1 MLKLIIRSW
10 RTIVPA
16 FILFIFF
23 TLTSCSPDEP
33 EVINEPEVITH
44 VNLIVTD
51 PSGSIQTAIWTKAGI
66 SGDTPIELTS
76 GLNYQASLQFWNR
89 SNPNEPEN
97 ITTEIREEVDE
108 HQVFYQLSGIKIDI
122 TSASADLKDSDGV
135 PLLLNTTWKG
145 TATGSG
151 TVRVTLIHEPFN
163 KGATTRATIGGETDV
178 EIDFKVSVSA
188 AN

>member
-16 FILFIFF
+16 FILFVFF
-23 TLTSCSPDEP
+23 TLTGCSPDEP

-51 PSGSIQTAIWTKAGI
+51 PSGGKQTAIWTETGI
-66 SGDTPIELTS
+66 SGDTPIKLTS

-89 SNPNEPEN
+89 SDLSNPEE
-97 ITTEIREEVDE
+97 ITTEIKEEVDE
-108 HQVFYQLSGIKIDI
+108 HQVFYETSGIKIDI
-122 TSASADLKDSDGV
+122 TSASSDLKDSDGV

-151 TVRVTLIHEPFN
+151 TVRVWLIHQPVS
-163 KGATTRATIGGETDV
+163 KTATTRTGLGGETDV
-178 EIDFKVSVSA
+178 EVNFQVSVSA
-188 AN
+188 GN